1 MGKLKTNSHSSPDVK
16 MEMDEDVKPLI
27 NDLGNSAVETPISA
41 KVGQDEYD
49 GLCSMVNA
57 IAHPLAPRKVAKK
70 IYKLIKKASK
80 DKQCLRQGMCDVQ
93 KALRRNE
100 TGVVV
105 LAGLQNCHVEKIS
118 LDKNLFTGNVSPVDV
133 YSHIPGICEEKDIPY
148 IFTPSREHLG
158 LATGH
163 KRAAILLLIKEHAD
177 YADLFHEVSELIK
190 RIAPDV

>member
-1 MGKLKTNSHSSPDVK
+1 
-16 MEMDEDVKPLI
+16 MEVEEDVKPSV
-27 NDLGNSAVETPISA
+27 NDLDVKNVVETPMPT

-49 GLCSMVNA
+49 ELCTMVNA

-80 DKQCLRQGMCDVQ
+80 DKQNLRQGMCDVQ

-105 LAGLQNCHVEKIS
+105 LAG
-118 LDKNLFTGNVSPVDV
+118 NVSPVDV
-133 YSHIPGICEEKDIPY
+133 YSHVPGICEEKDIPY

-163 KRAAILLLIKEHAD
+163 RRAAILLLIKEHAD
-177 YADLFHEVSELIK
+177 YADLFHDVSEMIK
-190 RIAPDV
+190 KIAPDS

>member
-1 MGKLKTNSHSSPDVK
+1 MGKSKTDLHSNADVK
-16 MEMDEDVKPLI
+16 MEVDEDVKPSV
-27 NDLGNSAVETPISA
+27 NGLGDKGILETPMSA

-49 GLCSMVNA
+49 ELCTMVNA

-80 DKQCLRQGMCDVQ
+80 DKQYLRQGMCDVQ
-93 KALRRNE
+93 KALRKNE
-100 TGVVV
+100 TGIVV
-105 LAGLQNCHVEKIS
+105 LA
-118 LDKNLFTGNVSPVDV
+118 GNVSPVDV

-190 RIAPDV
+190 RIAPDA

>member
-1 MGKLKTNSHSSPDVK
+1 MGKSRSDLHSNTDVK
-16 MEMDEDVKPLI
+16 MEVEEDVKPSV
-27 NDLGNSAVETPISA
+27 NDLGDKSIMGTPMSA

-49 GLCSMVNA
+49 ELCTMVNA
-57 IAHPLAPRKVAKK
+57 IAHPLASRKMAKK

-80 DKQCLRQGMCDVQ
+80 DKQYLRQGMYDVQ

-100 TGVVV
+100 TGIVV
-105 LAGLQNCHVEKIS
+105 LAG
-118 LDKNLFTGNVSPVDV
+118 NVSPLDV

-177 YADLFHEVSELIK
+177 YTDLFHEVSELIK
-190 RIAPDV
+190 RIAPES

>member
-1 MGKLKTNSHSSPDVK
+1 MGKSRTNSHSNADVK
-16 MEMDEDVKPLI
+16 MEVDDDVKPSV
-27 NDLGNSAVETPISA
+27 NDLGDSIMETPLSS
-41 KVGQDEYD
+41 KDEYD
-49 GLCSMVNA
+49 QLCTMVNA

-70 IYKLIKKASK
+70 IYKLVKKASK
-80 DKQCLRQGMCDVQ
+80 DKQYLRQGMCDVQ

-105 LAGLQNCHVEKIS
+105 LAG
-118 LDKNLFTGNVSPVDV
+118 NVSPIDV

-163 KRAAILLLIKEHAD
+163 KRAAILLLIKEHSD

-190 RIAPDV
+190 RITPDV